1 MFADFLAFLVVLE
14 LTWPR
19 VSTLW
24 VLAFMEH
31 LHSHGMS
38 PSNINNYTTAI
49 RSMCIVYGQDTSFMQ
64 DQRIPLVIKALLSTG
79 H

>member
-14 LTWPR
+14 LTWPQ

-31 LHSHGMS
+31 LHGHGMS
-38 PSNINNYTTAI
+38 PSNIKNYMTAI
-49 RSMCIVYGQDTSFMQ
+49 RSMCIIYGQDTAFMR
-64 DQRIPLVIKALLSTG
+64 DQRIP
-79 H
+79 